1 MPSKETVRRQR
12 ALGGA
17 LGVLVLGFGLTYHFF
32 PQIFHVSPEE
42 IANSSAPSQ
51 SRIVPSTV
59 PARAGS
65 VLPSALDE
73 INAGPPLTLAPTAV
87 IAARLNRVSTPLPE
101 QLSADTPEVKAL
113 LDRANKAFL
122 AGQVAGDKNSAAAL
136 YQQALKL
143 KPDSRAAA
151 QGLDQVRTHL
161 IAEITQ
167 DIAIGDSGSAGA
179 LLENLKALPNTASD
193 VAPLEVSM
201 KTLIEVRPMLA
212 KAADL
217 LQQGNADQPAG
228 NNALELYRQVQKL
241 DAENAVATQGVLQVQ
256 HVVLDRAL
264 AAVAQND
271 FAGAE
276 KAIDEAQSIQPD
288 SAQLQSV
295 RSQVDGIRQQ
305 RATGVLAQARS
316 ALDAGNVDLAK
327 QLAGQAQAIS
337 PQLAGIDEFEERLTN
352 ARLYASYKPGQ
363 VFTDHFVDMTGQSPT
378 MLVVPTGN
386 FMMGAPDDEAG
397 RTDAQTPQHQ
407 VTISKGFALS
417 QADITVGQF
426 REFVRASGYKP
437 DSVTNGG
444 ASVYDERT
452 GVMRDDSSATWEDDY
467 VGHPAADHLPVVNI
481 SWSDANAYVQWL
493 SQRTGKHYRLPSE
506 AEFEYALRGGTTTR
520 YWWGKGTPT
529 TKVENLTGSL
539 DRSPSGR
546 RWSHAFQGYGDGY
559 WGPAPV
565 MSFAPNPFGLYD
577 IDGNVSEWMADCW
590 HDSYIRAPVDGSAWV
605 NPGCSTRVVRGGSWG
620 SSPEQVNS
628 AYRQGAD
635 ASVRSGR
642 VGFRILREL

>member
-1 MPSKETVRRQR
+1 M
-12 ALGGA
+12 
-17 LGVLVLGFGLTYHFF
+17 
-32 PQIFHVSPEE
+32 
-42 IANSSAPSQ
+42 
-51 SRIVPSTV
+51 
-59 PARAGS
+59 
-65 VLPSALDE
+65 
-73 INAGPPLTLAPTAV
+73 
-87 IAARLNRVSTPLPE
+87 
-101 QLSADTPEVKAL
+101 
-113 LDRANKAFL
+113 
-122 AGQVAGDKNSAAAL
+122 AGDKSSAAAL

-151 QGLDQVRTHL
+151 RGLDQVRTHL
-161 IAEITQ
+161 IAEVTQ
-167 DIAIGDSGSAGA
+167 DIAIGDSESAGA
-179 LLENLKALPNTASD
+179 LLDSLKALPNTASD
-193 VAPLEVSM
+193 VAPLEASM
-201 KTLIEVRPMLA
+201 KTLIQVRPMLA
-212 KAADL
+212 KAANL
-217 LQQGNADQPAG
+217 LQHGNADQPAG
-228 NNALELYRQVQKL
+228 SNALELYRQVQKL
-241 DAENAVATQGVLQVQ
+241 DAGNAVASQGVLQVQ
-256 HVVLDRAL
+256 RVVLDRAL

-288 SAQLQSV
+288 SPQLQTV

-316 ALDAGNVDLAK
+316 ALDAGNVALAK
-327 QLAGQAQAIS
+327 QLAGQAQAIN

-352 ARLYASYKPGQ
+352 ARLYANYKPGQ

-378 MLVVPTGN
+378 MLVIPTGS
-386 FMMGAPDDEAG
+386 FMMGAPDGESG
-397 RTDAQTPQHQ
+397 RADTQTPQHE
-407 VTISKGFALS
+407 VTLSKGLALS
-417 QADITVGQF
+417 QAAITVGQF

-452 GVMRDDSSATWEDDY
+452 GVMRDDSGATWEDDY
-467 VGHPAADHLPVVNI
+467 AGHPAADNLPVVNV
-481 SWSDANAYVQWL
+481 SWDDAHAYVQWL
-493 SQRTGKHYRLPSE
+493 SQRTGKLYRLPSE

-520 YWWGKGTPT
+520 YWWGRGTPRN
-529 TKVENLTGSL
+529 KVENLTGSL

-559 WGPAPV
+559 WGPAPT

-577 IDGNVSEWMADCW
+577 IDGNVSEWTADCW
-590 HDSYIRAPVDGSAWV
+590 HDSYIRAPADGVAWV
-605 NPGCSTRVVRGGSWG
+605 NPGCSIRVVRGGSWG

>member
-17 LGVLVLGFGLTYHFF
+17 LGVVVLAFGLTYHFF
-32 PQIFHVSPEE
+32 PQVFHVSPEE
-42 IANSSAPSQ
+42 VARQSSPSSGSFAPSA
-51 SRIVPSTV
+51 

-65 VLPSALDE
+65 VLPTAQDE
-73 INAGPPLTLAPTAV
+73 LNAGPPLTLAPTAV
-87 IAARLNRVSTPLPE
+87 IAARLSRKSAPLPE
-101 QLSADTPEVKAL
+101 QLSADTPEVRAL
-113 LDRANKAFL
+113 LERASKAFL

-136 YQQALKL
+136 YAQALKL

-167 DIAIGDSGSAGA
+167 DIAIGDSESAGT
-179 LLENLKALPNTASD
+179 LLDNLKTMPNTASD
-193 VAPLEVSM
+193 VAPLEANM
-201 KTLIEVRPMLA
+201 KTLVAVRPMLA

-217 LQQGNADQPAG
+217 LQQGHADQPA
-228 NNALELYRQVQKL
+228 NDNALALYRLVQKL
-241 DAENAVATQGVLQVQ
+241 DAENAVAAQGVLQVQ
-256 HVVLDRAL
+256 RVVLDRAL

-276 KAIDEAQSIQPD
+276 TAIGEAQSIQPD
-288 SAQLQSV
+288 SPQLQSV
-295 RSQVDGIRQQ
+295 RNQVDGIRQQ

-316 ALDAGNVDLAK
+316 ALDAGNIPLAK

-337 PQLAGIDEFEERLTN
+337 PQLAGIAEFEERLTN
-352 ARLYASYKPGQ
+352 ASLYANYKPGQ
-363 VFTDHFVDMTGQSPT
+363 VFTDRFVDMTGQSPT
-378 MLVVPTGN
+378 MLVIPTGN
-386 FMMGAPDDEAG
+386 FMMGAPDGEPG
-397 RTDAQTPQHQ
+397 RSDAQLPQHQ
-407 VTISKGFALS
+407 VSLDKGFALS

-437 DSVTNGG
+437 DSVTIGG

-452 GVMRDDSSATWEDDY
+452 GVMRDDSSVTWEDDY
-467 VGHPAADHLPVVNI
+467 AGRSAADNLPVVNI
-481 SWSDANAYVQWL
+481 SWNDAHAYVQWL
-493 SQRTGKHYRLPSE
+493 SQRTGKKYRLPSE
-506 AEFEYALRGGTTTR
+506 SEFEYALRGGTTTR
-520 YWWGKGTPT
+520 YWWGKSTPSS
-529 TKVENLTGSL
+529 KVENLTGSL

-565 MSFAPNPFGLYD
+565 MTFAPNPFGLYD
-577 IDGNVSEWMADCW
+577 IDGNVSEWMSDCW
-590 HDSYIRAPVDGSAWV
+590 HDNYIRAPVDGSAWV